1 MAVTLERPAPPKPPP
16 PQEGGDRGGGGRP
29 ELGPP
34 LRLFVWL
41 TVAAVAMFFLGL
53 SSALLA
59 RAGSAGWVPAP
70 RPAVLWPGTLAL
82 LASSVLLESGRRA
95 LRRGDREAGTS
106 RLRWGALLGAGFLAG
121 QVATWRWLAGSGIGL
136 ATSPGAA
143 YFYVLSGTHLL
154 HAAGGLGWWL
164 ALLRRLRRP
173 LGEVGAQVSGLAVY
187 WHFLAALWVWLFVLL
202 FTR

>member
-16 PQEGGDRGGGGRP
+16 PQGRGDRGGEGRP

-41 TVAAVAMFFLGL
+41 VVAAVAMFFLGL

-70 RPAVLWPGTLAL
+70 RPGVLWPGTFAL
-82 LASSVLLESGRRA
+82 LVSSALLESGRRA
-95 LRRGDREAGTS
+95 LARGEGETGAN

-121 QVATWRWLAGSGIGL
+121 QLSAWRWLAGSGVGL
-136 ATSPGAA
+136 ASGPGAA
-143 YFYVLSGTHLL
+143 YFYVLSGAHLL
-154 HAAGGLGWWL
+154 HVAGGLTWWL

-173 LGEVGAQVSGLAVY
+173 FGEVGVQLSGLAVY